1 MRRLLTGTLFATSV
15 AVVLATAGSAAALRI
30 APMPQPS
37 ATRVATTDAIV
48 IGRVTKV
55 EDKELSLPAFPGAPA
70 TAKTAYR
77 VAVVEVADVVK
88 GKKGLKTV
96 RVGFMAPP
104 KMVNPGPGGIR
115 PDLPPPPG
123 GVRLVPPG
131 GGIRPGGRPFPGR
144 FGGVQLKAGD
154 EGLFYL
160 TKHFQGP
167 IYTATGMFDFTARG
181 NGNFD
186 KELQDVRANVK
197 LMENPVENLKGL
209 DKEKRFKTA
218 ALLISQY
225 RRGFPGKVK
234 TEAVSAEESKLILL
248 ALADAPGWDTPV
260 RFGQEHPQGLFF
272 QLGVTAKDGWQ
283 PPRQITTPQD
293 FPNAI
298 RTWLR
303 ENANTYRIQRNVP
316 EATPEPASR

>member
-15 AVVLATAGSAAALRI
+15 AVVLTTAGSAAALRI

-96 RVGFMAPP
+96 RVG
-104 KMVNPGPGGIR
+104 
-115 PDLPPPPG
+115 
-123 GVRLVPPG
+123 
-131 GGIRPGGRPFPGR
+131 
-144 FGGVQLKAGD
+144 VQLKAGD

-160 TKHFQGP
+160 AKHFQGP